1 MLRSWLLVSVM
12 LGAGAFQGS
21 TPAAPAYDAKFTLD
35 TDGAVYSGTTT
46 FVVDAKGGV
55 TGKMA
60 LTDPTEVN
68 GMLGGTV
75 KDGTWAVAFDY
86 TIPAQNCSGSVKGTA
101 KVAKDMKLIS
111 GPVTISGAC
120 TEQPMTAT
128 FSFTLREK

>member
-21 TPAAPAYDAKFTLD
+21 TPAAPSYDAKFTLD

-46 FVVDAKGGV
+46 FVVDAKGVV

-86 TIPAQNCSGSVKGTA
+86 TIPAQSCSGTVKGTA
-101 KVAKDMKLIS
+101 KVATDMKVIS
-111 GPVTISGAC
+111 GPVTIAGAC

-128 FSFTLREK
+128 FSFTRREK